1 MYIRDMDDYL
11 THKYEKA
18 WVLQSELLRLMSM
31 SESTLK
37 RYMADWRKSGK
48 PLAEMGYIKFQGF
61 RETCWQPGVF
71 TRWIIAN
78 KLGAEVK
85 YDYDLAEKKKNQMGV
100 INFNK
105 KLKMKEATNG
115 N

>member
-1 MYIRDMDDYL
+1 MDDYL
-11 THKYEKA
+11 THKYEKG
-18 WVLQSELLRLMSM
+18 LGSTIRTSTSNEYG
-31 SESTLK
+31 ESTLK

-78 KLGAEVK
+78 KLEAEVK

>member
-1 MYIRDMDDYL
+1 
-11 THKYEKA
+11 
-18 WVLQSELLRLMSM
+18 
-31 SESTLK
+31 
-37 RYMADWRKSGK
+37 MADWRKSGK

-78 KLGAEVK
+78 KLEAEVK

-105 KLKMKEATNG
+105 KLKLPKNHKFIFLESKKPCLRQGFKCARTQI
-115 N
+115 